1 MEAQVEVSTPAPQP
15 APQPAV
21 ATPTPAPAVAPATP
35 QMENG
40 GFMEN
45 VTKPKM
51 KFVDLFIAGLLI
63 ATQIY
68 LIVDTRRRIKIE
80 NAMPTREEF
89 DNFVD
94 DFNEVKYNVQKQ
106 LGKKYIKT

>member
-1 MEAQVEVSTPAPQP
+1 MEASVEVGTPAPAPAVTPQP
-15 APQPAV
+15 APA
-21 ATPTPAPAVAPATP
+21 PAPAVAP
-35 QMENG
+35 QMETG

-68 LIVDTRRRIKIE
+68 LIVDTRRRIKDE
-80 NAMPTREEF
+80 VKMPSREEY

>member
-1 MEAQVEVSTPAPQP
+1 MEAPVDVSAPAQVVAPAP
-15 APQPAV
+15 APAV
-21 ATPTPAPAVAPATP
+21 AVAPAVAPATP
-35 QMENG
+35 QMESG
-40 GFMEN
+40 GFMES
-45 VTKPKM
+45 VTNPKM

-68 LIVDTRRRIKIE
+68 LIVDTRRRIKKE
-80 NAMPTREEF
+80 NEMPSKEEF

-94 DFNEVKYNVQKQ
+94 DFNEVKYNVEKA

>member
-1 MEAQVEVSTPAPQP
+1 MEAQVEVG
-15 APQPAV
+15 
-21 ATPTPAPAVAPATP
+21 TPTPAPAPAVATP
-35 QMENG
+35 QPAPTPAPASSMETG
-40 GFMEN
+40 GFMES

-68 LIVDTRRRIKIE
+68 LIVDTRRRIKKE
-80 NAMPTREEF
+80 NEMPSREEF

-94 DFNEVKYNVQKQ
+94 DLNEVKYNVQKQ
-106 LGKKYIKT
+106 LGRKYIKT

>member
-1 MEAQVEVSTPAPQP
+1 MEAQVDVSAPAQVVAPAP
-15 APQPAV
+15 APAV
-21 ATPTPAPAVAPATP
+21 AVAPAVAPATP
-35 QMENG
+35 QMESG
-40 GFMEN
+40 GFMES

-68 LIVDTRRRIKIE
+68 LIVDTRRRIKKE
-80 NAMPTREEF
+80 NEMPSKEEF
-89 DNFVD
+89 ENFVD
-94 DFNEVKYNVQKQ
+94 DLNEVKYNVEKA

>member
-1 MEAQVEVSTPAPQP
+1 MEAQVDVSAPAQVVAPAP
-15 APQPAV
+15 APAV
-21 ATPTPAPAVAPATP
+21 AVAPAVAPATP
-35 QMENG
+35 QMESG

-68 LIVDTRRRIKIE
+68 LIVDTRRRIKKE
-80 NAMPTREEF
+80 NEMPSREEF

-94 DFNEVKYNVQKQ
+94 DLNEVKYNVEKA
-106 LGKKYIKT
+106 LGKKYVKT